1 MTEPGPSEVR
11 RRTKKLSGV
20 STDKELYRPK
30 GRPAVKTRSPYPFR
44 FSEVK
49 YEEESGGESELV
61 EDSEVEVLQ
70 EEMSKRGE
78 ESEVASLLRYL
89 VERDEK
95 DREERKIAEEV
106 NRKAKEEEAARKR
119 EEEERAR
126 RRREEG
132 EDRRL
137 GEEAARRR
145 EEEER
150 RRTSRLEDD
159 RVRERRELLQEKLK
173 GLGVYK
179 EGGELGAYLGKFERI
194 MREGKVSENDWGE
207 KLYPRLPE
215 TLCMRVA
222 QARDNDEEYGEIK
235 RILLKATGET
245 AITYGNQL
253 LEANWELF
261 KSMTAGGLT
270 DWLVRVTKGMCQGC
284 KGVEDCML
292 AMALAILR
300 RNLPPS
306 GKAYLEMRKIGEWE
320 ELRDILEDWM
330 SGRQKGN
337 FYRPLGSG
345 PS

>member
-11 RRTKKLSGV
+11 RKTKKLSGV
-20 STDKELYRPK
+20 STDKELYRPR

-95 DREERKIAEEV
+95 DREERKAAEEMS
-106 NRKAKEEEAARKR
+106 RKAKEEETARMR
-119 EEEERAR
+119 EEEERVR
-126 RRREEG
+126 RRKEEG

-159 RVRERRELLQEKLK
+159 RVRERR
-173 GLGVYK
+173 V
-179 EGGELGAYLGKFERI
+179 
-194 MREGKVSENDWGE
+194 
-207 KLYPRLPE
+207 
-215 TLCMRVA
+215 
-222 QARDNDEEYGEIK
+222 
-235 RILLKATGET
+235 
-245 AITYGNQL
+245 
-253 LEANWELF
+253 
-261 KSMTAGGLT
+261 
-270 DWLVRVTKGMCQGC
+270 VT
-284 KGVEDCML
+284 
-292 AMALAILR
+292 
-300 RNLPPS
+300 
-306 GKAYLEMRKIGEWE
+306 GKAEGVRSIQGRERVRGLLRKV
-320 ELRDILEDWM
+320 
-330 SGRQKGN
+330 
-337 FYRPLGSG
+337 
-345 PS
+345 